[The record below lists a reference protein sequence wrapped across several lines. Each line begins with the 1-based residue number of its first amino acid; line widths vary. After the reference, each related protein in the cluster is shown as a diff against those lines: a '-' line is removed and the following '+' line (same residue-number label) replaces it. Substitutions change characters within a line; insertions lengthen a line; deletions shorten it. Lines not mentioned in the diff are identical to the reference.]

1 MWPGRQ
7 NNRNHPI
14 RTADKKPKNKN
25 DSNKRDIWDII
36 KYAKLY
42 IIGIPEEKKEKWRP
56 KMYLKKL

>member
-42 IIGIPEEKKEKWRP
+42 IIGIPEEKKEKWIDAH
-56 KMYLKKL
+56 